1 MTTRVVPNLIER
13 KVTRTMTIEKTR
25 MSKRT
30 FCIWLTIG
38 STFFGCACKSL
49 YATDDPNAA
58 AQATLE
64 RIQALRKERPNDG
77 VLVYYEAAFQSQ
89 VGERGRAL
97 ELLRS
102 LKGRNLGLIP
112 TRDLGFD
119 AIWDDKEFQII
130 RKELADEDAKTPAA
144 PVAFRLKDPKLI
156 PEGIAY
162 DPTSKQFFLGS
173 IAQHKIIVADAKGK
187 AHDFSAPGDKLDAVL
202 GLAVD
207 AARGHLYAVS
217 TNGFEDSGKIE
228 RRNAIMRYNLKDGR
242 LTDRFVAPDA
252 MQLNDVAIA
261 PDGTVYTTDSASG
274 TVFRKHPDERTF
286 TRLGETGGV
295 RGANGITFSSD
306 GILYVTLSTG
316 IARVDADTGAATR
329 LPQPDTMVTGGID
342 GLYWHDGDLFG
353 VQNSTNPGR
362 VVRIALADKGS
373 RVAGLT
379 VLQSYQHPEFDEPTT
394 GAIANG
400 ALNVI
405 GNSYVGHYQPDGTI
419 KDAAELKG
427 TAIVAVPLGVPSVH

>member
-1 MTTRVVPNLIER
+1 MMTATS
-13 KVTRTMTIEKTR
+13 EKAS
-25 MSKRT
+25 MNKRT
-30 FCIWLTIG
+30 VCIWLTVA
-38 STFFGCACKSL
+38 CAFLSCVWKPI
-49 YATDDPNAA
+49 YAADDPNAA
-58 AQATLE
+58 ARATLE

-89 VGERGRAL
+89 LGQRSMAL

-102 LKGRNLGLIP
+102 LKGRKLGLIP
-112 TRDLGFD
+112 DRDLGFD
-119 AIWDDKEFQII
+119 AVWNDKEFQTV
-130 RKELADEDAKTPAA
+130 RKELADEDVKTPDAA
-144 PVAFRLKDPKLI
+144 VAFRLEDPKLI

-173 IAQHKIIVADAKGK
+173 IAQHKIIVTDAKGE
-187 AHDFSAPGDKLDAVL
+187 AGDFSAPGDRLDAVL

-217 TNGFEDSGKIE
+217 TNGFEDSGKTE
-228 RRNAIMRYNLKDGR
+228 RRNAIMLYNLKDGR
-242 LTDRFVAPDA
+242 LMDRFVAPEA

-261 PDGTVYTTDSASG
+261 PDGTVYTTDSESG
-274 TVFRKHPDERTF
+274 TVFRKKLDERTF
-286 TRLGETGGV
+286 TRLGERGGV
-295 RGANGITFSSD
+295 RGANGITFSSN

-316 IARVDADTGAATR
+316 IARVDTATGAVTR
-329 LPQPDTMVTGGID
+329 LSQPDTVVTGGID

-353 VQNSTNPGR
+353 VQNGTNPGR

-379 VLQSYQHPEFDEPTT
+379 VLQSYHHPEFDEPTT

-405 GNSYVGHYQPDGTI
+405 GNSYVGHYQPDGSI
-419 KDAAELKG
+419 KDAAKLKG

>member
-1 MTTRVVPNLIER
+1 MN
-13 KVTRTMTIEKTR
+13 
-25 MSKRT
+25 KRT
-30 FCIWLTIG
+30 FFWLTII
-38 STFFGCACKSL
+38 SAFLGCTWESL
-49 YATDDPNAA
+49 YAADDPNAA
-58 AQATLE
+58 ARATLE

-102 LKGRNLGLIP
+102 LKGRKLGLIP

-130 RKELADEDAKTPAA
+130 RKELADEDVKTPDA

-173 IAQHKIIVADAKGK
+173 LAQHKIIATDAKGE
-187 AHDFSAPGDKLDAVL
+187 ARDFSASGDKLDAVL

-207 AARGHLYAVS
+207 AARGYLYAVS
-217 TNGFEDSGKIE
+217 TNGFEDSAKTD

-242 LTDRFVAPDA
+242 LMDRFVAPEA
-252 MQLNDVAIA
+252 MQLNDVAVA

-274 TVFRKHPDERTF
+274 TLFRKKPDERTF

-295 RGANGITFSSD
+295 RGANGLTFSSD

-316 IARVDADTGAATR
+316 IARVDTDTGAATR
-329 LPQPDTMVTGGID
+329 LPQPDTVVTGGID

-353 VQNSTNPGR
+353 IQNSTNPGR

-379 VLQSYQHPEFDEPTT
+379 VLQSYQHPDFDEPTT

-405 GNSYVGHYQPDGTI
+405 GNSYVGHYQPDGSI
-419 KDAAELKG
+419 KGAAELKG

>member
-1 MTTRVVPNLIER
+1 MQSDEDNDEG
-13 KVTRTMTIEKTR
+13 KTR
-25 MSKRT
+25 MSLHTT
-30 FCIWLTIG
+30 FCIWLTIV
-38 STFFGCACKSL
+38 SAFLGCACKSFS
-49 YATDDPNAA
+49 ATDDANAA
-58 AQATLE
+58 ARATLQ

-89 VGERGRAL
+89 VGERSRAL
-97 ELLRS
+97 ELLRT
-102 LKGRNLGLIP
+102 LKGRKLGLIP

-130 RKELADEDAKTPAA
+130 RKELADEDAKTPDA

-162 DPTSKQFFLGS
+162 DPTSKRFFLGS
-173 IAQHKIIVADAKGK
+173 IAQHKIIVTEAKGE

-217 TNGFEDSGKIE
+217 TNRFENSAKIE
-228 RRNAIMRYNLKDGR
+228 RRNAIIRYDLKDGR
-242 LTDRFVAPDA
+242 LTDRFIAPEA

-274 TVFRKHPDERTF
+274 TIFRKKPDENTF

-316 IARVDADTGAATR
+316 IARVDTDTGAATR
-329 LPQPDTMVTGGID
+329 LPQPDTVVTGGID

-353 VQNSTNPGR
+353 IQNSTNPGR
-362 VVRIALADKGS
+362 VVRITLADKGS
-373 RVAGLT
+373 RIAGLT

-394 GAIANG
+394 GAIVKS

-405 GNSYVGHYQPDGTI
+405 GNSYVGHYQPDGSI

-427 TAIVAVPLGVPSVH
+427 TAIVAVPLGMPSVH

>member
-1 MTTRVVPNLIER
+1 
-13 KVTRTMTIEKTR
+13 
-25 MSKRT
+25 MSKYTT

-38 STFFGCACKSL
+38 SVFLGCACKVV

-58 AQATLE
+58 ARATLE
-64 RIQALRKERPNDG
+64 RIQALRKERSNDG

-89 VGERGRAL
+89 VGERSRAL

-102 LKGRNLGLIP
+102 LKGRKLGLIP

-130 RKELADEDAKTPAA
+130 RKELTDEEAKTPDA
-144 PVAFRLKDPKLI
+144 PVAFRLKDSKLI

-173 IAQHKIIVADAKGK
+173 IAQHKIIVTDAKGE
-187 AHDFSAPGDKLDAVL
+187 ARDFSAPGDKLDAVL

-228 RRNAIMRYNLKDGR
+228 RRNAIMRYDLKDGR
-242 LTDRFVAPDA
+242 LTDRFVAPEA

-274 TVFRKHPDERTF
+274 TLFRKKPDENTF
-286 TRLGETGGV
+286 TRLGEMGGV

-306 GILYVTLSTG
+306 GMLYVTLSTG
-316 IARVDADTGAATR
+316 IARVDTDTGAAIR
-329 LPQPDTMVTGGID
+329 LPQPDTIVTGGID

-353 VQNSTNPGR
+353 IQNSTNPGR
-362 VVRIALADKGS
+362 VVRIALADKGR

-379 VLQSYQHPEFDEPTT
+379 VLQSYHHPEFDEPTT

-405 GNSYVGHYQPDGTI
+405 GNSYVGHYQPDGSI

-427 TAIVAVPLGVPSVH
+427 TAIVAVPLGIPSVH

>member
-1 MTTRVVPNLIER
+1 MN
-13 KVTRTMTIEKTR
+13 
-25 MSKRT
+25 KRT
-30 FCIWLTIG
+30 FCFWLTIG
-38 STFFGCACKSL
+38 CAFLSCAWKSI
-49 YATDDPNAA
+49 YAADDPNAA
-58 AQATLE
+58 ARATLE
-64 RIQALRKERPNDG
+64 RIQALRQERPNDG
-77 VLVYYEAAFQSQ
+77 VIAYYEAAFQSQ
-89 VGERGRAL
+89 VRERSRAL

-102 LKGRNLGLIP
+102 LKGRKLGLSP
-112 TRDLGFD
+112 TRDLGSD

-130 RKELADEDAKTPAA
+130 RKELADEDAKTPDA

-162 DPTSKQFFLGS
+162 DPTSKRFFLGS
-173 IAQHKIIVADAKGK
+173 LPQHKIIVTDAKGE
-187 AHDFSAPGDKLDAVL
+187 ARDFSAPGDKLDAIL

-207 AARGHLYAVS
+207 AARGHIYAVS
-217 TNGFEDSGKIE
+217 TNGFEDSGKTE

-242 LTDRFVAPDA
+242 LTDRFAAPEA

-274 TVFRKHPDERTF
+274 TVFRKKPDERIF
-286 TRLGETGGV
+286 TRLGETGEV

-316 IARVDADTGAATR
+316 IGRVDTATGGVTR
-329 LPQPDTMVTGGID
+329 LPQPDSVVTGGID

-353 VQNSTNPGR
+353 IQNSTNPGR

-379 VLQSYQHPEFDEPTT
+379 VLQSYRHPDFDEPTT

-405 GNSYVGHYQPDGTI
+405 GNSYVGHYQPDGSI
-419 KDAAELKG
+419 KDSAELRG
-427 TAIVAVPLGVPSVH
+427 TAIVAVPLGVPSAH

>member
-1 MTTRVVPNLIER
+1 M
-13 KVTRTMTIEKTR
+13 K
-25 MSKRT
+25 KRR
-30 FCIWLTIG
+30 CCARLTIVCALL
-38 STFFGCACKSL
+38 GCAL
-49 YATDDPNAA
+49 TLVHAAGDANAA
-58 AQATLE
+58 ARATLE

-89 VGERGRAL
+89 VGQSKAAL

-102 LKGRNLGLIP
+102 LKGRKLGLIP

-119 AIWDDKEFQII
+119 AVWDDKEFQII
-130 RKELADEDAKTPAA
+130 RKELADEDAKTPDA

-162 DPTSKQFFLGS
+162 DPTSKRFFLGS
-173 IAQHKIIVADAKGK
+173 LPQHKIIVTDAKGE
-187 AHDFSAPGDKLDAVL
+187 ARDFSSPGDKLDAIL

-207 AARGHLYAVS
+207 AARGHIYAVS
-217 TNGFEDSGKIE
+217 TNGFEDSGKTE

-242 LTDRFVAPDA
+242 LTDRFAAPET

-274 TVFRKHPDERTF
+274 TVFRKKPDERIF
-286 TRLGETGGV
+286 TRLGETGEV

-316 IARVDADTGAATR
+316 IGRVDTATGGVTR
-329 LPQPDTMVTGGID
+329 LPQPDSVVTGGID

-353 VQNSTNPGR
+353 IQNSTNPGR

-379 VLQSYQHPEFDEPTT
+379 VLQSYRHPDFDEPTT

-405 GNSYVGHYQPDGTI
+405 GNSYVGHYQPDGSI
-419 KDAAELKG
+419 KDSAELRG
-427 TAIVAVPLGVPSVH
+427 TAIVAVPLGVPSAH

>member
-1 MTTRVVPNLIER
+1 
-13 KVTRTMTIEKTR
+13 
-25 MSKRT
+25 MSKYT
-30 FCIWLTIG
+30 FSIWLTIG
-38 STFFGCACKSL
+38 SAFLSCACKSL

-58 AQATLE
+58 ARATLQ

-77 VLVYYEAAFQSQ
+77 VLIYYEAAFQSQ
-89 VGERGRAL
+89 VGERARAL

-102 LKGRNLGLIP
+102 LKGRKLGLIP

-119 AIWDDKEFQII
+119 AIWDNKEFQMI
-130 RKELADEDAKTPAA
+130 RKELADEEAKTPDA

-173 IAQHKIIVADAKGK
+173 IAQHKIIVTDAKGE
-187 AHDFSAPGDKLDAVL
+187 ARDFSAPGDKLDAVL

-228 RRNAIMRYNLKDGR
+228 RRNAIMRYDLKDER
-242 LTDRFVAPDA
+242 LTDRFLAPEA

-274 TVFRKHPDERTF
+274 TVFRKKPDERTF
-286 TRLGETGGV
+286 TRLGATGGV

-316 IARVDADTGAATR
+316 IARVDTGNGAATR
-329 LPQPDTMVTGGID
+329 LPQPDTVVTGGID

-353 VQNSTNPGR
+353 IQNSTNPGR

-373 RVAGLT
+373 RIAGLT
-379 VLQSYQHPEFDEPTT
+379 VLQSHQHPDFDEPTT
-394 GAIANG
+394 GAIAKS

-405 GNSYVGHYQPDGTI
+405 GNSYVSHYQADGSI

-427 TAIVAVPLGVPSVH
+427 TAIVAVPLGIPSVH

>member
-1 MTTRVVPNLIER
+1 MN
-13 KVTRTMTIEKTR
+13 
-25 MSKRT
+25 KRT
-30 FCIWLTIG
+30 FGIWVTII
-38 STFFGCACKSL
+38 SAFLACAWK
-49 YATDDPNAA
+49 AVDAADDPNAA
-58 AQATLE
+58 TRATLE

-89 VGERGRAL
+89 LRERGRAL
-97 ELLRS
+97 DLLRS
-102 LKGRNLGLIP
+102 LKGRKLGLIP
-112 TRDLGFD
+112 TRDLGFE

-130 RKELADEDAKTPAA
+130 RKELAEEDAKTPDA

-162 DPTSKQFFLGS
+162 DPTNKRFFLGS
-173 IAQHKIIVADAKGK
+173 IAQHKIIVTEAKGE
-187 AHDFSAPGDKLDAVL
+187 ARDFSDPGDKLDAIL
-202 GLAVD
+202 GLVVD

-217 TNGFEDSGKIE
+217 TNGFEDSGKTD

-242 LTDRFVAPDA
+242 LMDRFVAPEA

-261 PDGTVYTTDSASG
+261 PDGTVYTTDSASS
-274 TVFRKHPDERTF
+274 TVFRKKPDEMTF

-295 RGANGITFSSD
+295 RGANGIAFSSD

-316 IARVDADTGAATR
+316 IARVDTATGAATR
-329 LPQPDTMVTGGID
+329 LPQPDTIVTGGID

-353 VQNSTNPGR
+353 IQNSTNPGR
-362 VVRIALADKGS
+362 VVRIALADKGNK
-373 RVAGLT
+373 VTGLT
-379 VLQSYQHPEFDEPTT
+379 VLQSYRHPDFDEPTT

-405 GNSYVGHYQPDGTI
+405 GNSYVGHYQPNGSI
-419 KDAAELKG
+419 KDSATLKG
-427 TAIVAVPLGVPSVH
+427 TAIVAVPLGIPSAH

>member
-1 MTTRVVPNLIER
+1 MMTATS
-13 KVTRTMTIEKTR
+13 EKAS
-25 MSKRT
+25 MNKRT
-30 FCIWLTIG
+30 VYIWLTVAYAFLSYVWKPI
-38 STFFGCACKSL
+38 

-58 AQATLE
+58 ARATLE

-77 VLVYYEAAFQSQ
+77 VLIYYEAAFQSQ

-102 LKGRNLGLIP
+102 LKGRKLGLIP

-144 PVAFRLKDPKLI
+144 PVALRLKDPKLI

-173 IAQHKIIVADAKGK
+173 IAQHKIIVTDAKGE
-187 AHDFSAPGDKLDAVL
+187 ARDFSAPGDKLDAVL

-228 RRNAIMRYNLKDGR
+228 RRNAIMRYDLKDGR
-242 LTDRFVAPDA
+242 LTDRFLAPEA

-261 PDGTVYTTDSASG
+261 PDGMVYTT
-274 TVFRKHPDERTF
+274 
-286 TRLGETGGV
+286 
-295 RGANGITFSSD
+295 
-306 GILYVTLSTG
+306 
-316 IARVDADTGAATR
+316 
-329 LPQPDTMVTGGID
+329 
-342 GLYWHDGDLFG
+342 
-353 VQNSTNPGR
+353 
-362 VVRIALADKGS
+362 
-373 RVAGLT
+373 
-379 VLQSYQHPEFDEPTT
+379 
-394 GAIANG
+394 
-400 ALNVI
+400 
-405 GNSYVGHYQPDGTI
+405 
-419 KDAAELKG
+419 
-427 TAIVAVPLGVPSVH
+427 

>member
-1 MTTRVVPNLIER
+1 LIEC
-13 KVTRTMTIEKTR
+13 KVTITVTSEKTW
-25 MSKRT
+25 MSTRILC
-30 FCIWLTIG
+30 FWLTIV
-38 STFFGCACKSL
+38 CAFLAFAWKPI
-49 YATDDPNAA
+49 YAADDANAA
-58 AQATLE
+58 ARATLE

-89 VGERGRAL
+89 VGQRKLAL
-97 ELLRS
+97 ELLRG
-102 LKGRNLGLIP
+102 LKGRKLGLIP
-112 TRDLGFD
+112 VRDVGFD
-119 AIWDDKEFQII
+119 AVWDDKEFQMI
-130 RKELADEDAKTPAA
+130 RKELADEDIKTPDA

-162 DPTSKQFFLGS
+162 DPTSKRFFLGS
-173 IAQHKIIVADAKGK
+173 IAQHKIIVTDANGE
-187 AHDFSAPGDKLDAVL
+187 AGDFSAPGDKLDAVL

-217 TNGFEDSGKIE
+217 TNAFEDSGKTE
-228 RRNAIMRYNLKDGR
+228 RRNAVMRYNLKDGR
-242 LTDRFVAPDA
+242 LIDRFAAPEA

-261 PDGTVYTTDSASG
+261 ADGTVYTTDSESG
-274 TVFRKHPDERTF
+274 TVFRKKPDERTF

-306 GILYVTLSTG
+306 GTLYVTLSTG
-316 IARVDADTGAATR
+316 IARVDTATGAVTR
-329 LPQPDTMVTGGID
+329 LPQPDTVVTGGID
-342 GLYWHDGDLFG
+342 GLYWHDGNLLG
-353 VQNSTNPGR
+353 IQNSTNPGR
-362 VVRIALADKGS
+362 VVRIALAENGS

-379 VLQSYQHPEFDEPTT
+379 VLQSYHHPDFDEPTT

-419 KDAAELKG
+419 KNAAQLKG
-427 TAIVAVPLGVPSVH
+427 TSIVAVPLRVDWH